1 MPQGESSVLANA
13 EHLLSH
19 FGGAV
24 ALLRRLTPPGA
35 GQASSWHVLATL
47 QLLHVAA
54 RPLLRAQTEAAF
66 RGEAPSAVLRK
77 HLEPLLEVRR
87 RSVFSKRW
95 PSCNLIVA
103 PPAVACGSAC
113 RSQRNKRVTKSPAVA
128 CGHLSRSARHA
139 AACGA
144 QKLNHGLKSSRNTA
158 GLALDDVA
166 QSMRARML
174 CDTLLPLY
182 SEAGEVLR
190 ATARAHET
198 VDMCED

>member
-1 MPQGESSVLANA
+1 MRR
-13 EHLLSH
+13 LLSH
-19 FGGAV
+19 VG
-24 ALLRRLTPPGA
+24 
-35 GQASSWHVLATL
+35 
-47 QLLHVAA
+47 
-54 RPLLRAQTEAAF
+54 LRADHSATRES
-66 RGEAPSAVLRK
+66 PSLPPLRVATCRAQPVT
-77 HLEPLLEVRR
+77 PLR
-87 RSVFSKRW
+87 
-95 PSCNLIVA
+95 A
-103 PPAVACGSAC
+103 
-113 RSQRNKRVTKSPAVA
+113 
-128 CGHLSRSARHA
+128 
-139 AACGA
+139 A